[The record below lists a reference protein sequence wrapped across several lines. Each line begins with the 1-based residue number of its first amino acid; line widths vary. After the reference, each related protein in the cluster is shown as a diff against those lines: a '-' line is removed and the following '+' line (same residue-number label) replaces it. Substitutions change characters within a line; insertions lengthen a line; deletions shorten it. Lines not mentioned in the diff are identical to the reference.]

1 MLIKAYH
8 ILEIGAL
15 VLLSIG
21 MFLALIRAIRG
32 PRIADRIIGA
42 NMAGTLTIMAIA
54 ILSHLLGQDWLLDVC
69 LIYCMISFLAVVVL
83 SKVYITV
90 HLERKKRTTQKGE
103 QQ

>member
-1 MLIKAYH
+1 MLEIYR
-8 ILEIGAL
+8 ILEIAAL
-15 VLLSIG
+15 VLLSVG

-54 ILSHLLGQDWLLDVC
+54 ILADVLKQDWLLDVC

-83 SKVYITV
+83 SKIYITV
-90 HLERKKRTTQKGE
+90 HLERKKRNAQKE
-103 QQ
+103 DA

>member
-1 MLIKAYH
+1 MQQAYH
-8 ILEIGAL
+8 ILQTGAL
-15 VLLSIG
+15 ILLGIG

-54 ILSHLLGQDWLLDVC
+54 ILSHRLNQDWLLDVC

-90 HLERKKRTTQKGE
+90 HLEHKKRNVRKE
-103 QQ
+103 ERK

>member
-1 MLIKAYH
+1 MLKIFG
-8 ILEIGAL
+8 ILEIAAL
-15 VLLSIG
+15 VLLTVG

-54 ILSHLLGQDWLLDVC
+54 ILADVLKQDWLLDVC

-83 SKVYITV
+83 SKIYITV
-90 HLERKKRTTQKGE
+90 HLEHKKRNEGKE
-103 QQ
+103 DA